1 MDFNGLY
8 VGEIAEQGMEFAK
21 TGNPQIVLKCKVIS
35 KVNDDG
41 TYEAVPGDVFRTIWM
56 TLTEKTV
63 DWVAEDLK
71 ACGFTGKPSQIQ
83 LDGDDP
89 ISIVGTEVKLW
100 AKQEKG
106 LDGQPRERW
115 SISTPRETR
124 PVTPVSTMDASRI
137 DAQFGNTFG
146 STAEEVTETTTPKRV
161 GVPNL

>member
-1 MDFNGLY
+1 MDFQGLY

-21 TGNPQIVLKCKVIS
+21 TGNPQIVLKAKVLS
-35 KVNDDG
+35 KVNKDG
-41 TYEAVPGDVFRTIWM
+41 TYEAVPGAVERTIWM
-56 TLTEKTV
+56 TLTENTV
-63 DWVAEDLK
+63 DFVARDLK

-89 ISIVGTEVKLW
+89 VSISGYEVKLW

-124 PVTPVSTMDASRI
+124 PVTPVSTTDASRI
-137 DAQFGNTFG
+137 DAQFGDTFG
-146 STAEEVTETTTPKRV
+146 DSAEATDTATPKRV